1 MHLDKTQTQSCFLL
15 QRSLLLIASTLGGP
29 RLPSTHVIPSTAS
42 HSCELWDSDS
52 AWPRVHCGLT
62 SQCFPP
68 RLQHLAPP
76 ATLLPYNLVLRR
88 HQAILR
94 TIRISAHS
102 GPKSGHSFSPQTTQ
116 ATQTLWARG
125 LAPQPRARLELPL
138 TGGQMTGNFLFPRRT
153 AEVCASVH
161 FAVPSG
167 EHSAPYHVQR

>member
-62 SQCFPP
+62 PQCFPP

-116 ATQTLWARG
+116 ATQALWARG
-125 LAPQPRARLELPL
+125 LAPQPRARLEL
-138 TGGQMTGNFLFPRRT
+138 
-153 AEVCASVH
+153 AH